1 MSGKGNTASMKED
14 WMALELVFRVCLGTS
29 EPPSHSPGHSR
40 SAERKLCCSSFLVN
54 LKECGKARSIPG
66 AQGSTQQARK
76 QTLLVLF
83 TVTHLEITNAQ
94 SQETQGAL
102 KTKLQEIVTYCGER

>member
-1 MSGKGNTASMKED
+1 MWKSKEHSRCTGLNTASQE
-14 WMALELVFRVCLGTS
+14 T
-29 EPPSHSPGHSR
+29 
-40 SAERKLCCSSFLVN
+40 
-54 LKECGKARSIPG
+54 
-66 AQGSTQQARK
+66 
-76 QTLLVLF
+76 TLLVLF